1 MYKICSETLDMILL
15 IFLLLGGWMLFSDY
29 WKEETRLDY
38 AEYITESFFDMAE
51 RKQSVSYEEYEAW
64 RKEILTISASYEISF
79 RLYRKDDIWLQSQW
93 ETILWKEGILPLE
106 AGDFFM
112 VCLSEAAV
120 KKVILY
126 RMIRW

>member
-1 MYKICSETLDMILL
+1 MYKICSETLDMILFML
-15 IFLLLGGWMLFSDY
+15 LLLGAWMLFSEY

-51 RKQSVSYEEYEAW
+51 RKQSVSYEEYETW
-64 RKEILTISASYEISF
+64 RKKVLSVSTSYEISF
-79 RLYRKDDIWLQSQW
+79 RLYRKEEILIQSQW
-93 ETILWKEGILPLE
+93 ENILAEEGRILLE

-112 VCLSEAAV
+112 ICFSEASI
-120 KKVILY
+120 KRVILY